1 MLQKFGGEHVLP
13 RGPVT
18 AFLHCDPFSGNLSL
32 RPPAVLNLTPKSQV
46 AVTEK
51 VLLCSQGSL

>member
-1 MLQKFGGEHVLP
+1 MLQKLIGEHVLP

-46 AVTEK
+46 AGTEK
-51 VLLCSQGSL
+51 TLLCR